1 MIVVL
6 ESALVLAFPAFAL
19 WAARTGGT
27 GRLWRVTAVALAL
40 IGGLALMAASA
51 GFGNRL
57 AAQQGYG
64 RTALGTLALA
74 ALVGGLPIL
83 AGAVTLHAAA
93 PAPQRMGPLRPRRG
107 CRLVARLLGRIA
119 ALYVLRALP

>member
-1 MIVVL
+1 
-6 ESALVLAFPAFAL
+6 
-19 WAARTGGT
+19 
-27 GRLWRVTAVALAL
+27 
-40 IGGLALMAASA
+40 MAASA

-74 ALVGGLPIL
+74 RSSGVYRSSRAPSRCTPRRRLRSGWGLYVLGAAAALVAL
-83 AGAVTLHAAA
+83 
-93 PAPQRMGPLRPRRG
+93 
-107 CRLVARLLGRIA
+107 LLGTIA

>member
-1 MIVVL
+1 
-6 ESALVLAFPAFAL
+6 
-19 WAARTGGT
+19 
-27 GRLWRVTAVALAL
+27 
-40 IGGLALMAASA
+40 MAASA

-107 CRLVARLLGRIA
+107 CRLVALLLGRIA

>member
-1 MIVVL
+1 M
-6 ESALVLAFPAFAL
+6 
-19 WAARTGGT
+19 
-27 GRLWRVTAVALAL
+27 LAL
-40 IGGLALMAASA
+40 RLVDALGLQHAQCFDQLRAGLARLNYVVDIAALRRRVGVGEV
-51 GFGNRL
+51 GFVVVD
-57 AAQQGYG
+57 QF
-64 RTALGTLALA
+64 LA